1 MDIVVIHICVECGYS
16 LYAYLWI
23 LLLYISVVECGYSL
37 FAYLWILWLY
47 ISVEN
52 ESSYHMH
59 VKETI
64 FHAIIVT
71 PSK

>member
-1 MDIVVIHICVECGYS
+1 MLIFVKFGYS

-37 FAYLWILWLY
+37 FAYLRMWILLLY

-52 ESSYHMH
+52 VGSAYMP
-59 VKETI
+59 I
-64 FHAIIVT
+64 C
-71 PSK
+71 

>member
-1 MDIVVIHICVECGYS
+1 MLIFVKCGYS

-37 FAYLWILWLY
+37 FAYLRMWILLLY

-52 ESSYHMH
+52 VSSAYMP
-59 VKETI
+59 I
-64 FHAIIVT
+64 R
-71 PSK
+71 